1 MMTTPQLENENPCER
16 LAATTFESVKFVWP
30 ENHNGGESRL
40 RNLWRALS
48 VSAATSDGT
57 EPRLAPFWSK
67 RRGKM
72 RKALAELDAEERAAL
87 LYLADLGTAL
97 CASGLVVSVI
107 RLVVDVL

>member
-1 MMTTPQLENENPCER
+1 
-16 LAATTFESVKFVWP
+16 
-30 ENHNGGESRL
+30 
-40 RNLWRALS
+40 
-48 VSAATSDGT
+48 
-57 EPRLAPFWSK
+57 
-67 RRGKM
+67 M